1 MVSGDDSV
9 VQRDDQVVSGDD
21 SVVKRDDQVVS
32 GDDSVVKRWG
42 TRRCDGECAGG
53 KAEVV
58 KDGADGARGS
68 DVGQDAP
75 VAAAL
80 VAGQDVEREGAAKQL
95 GSGKPVLPGRRGRSG
110 RGRGLREA
118 RRWD

>member
-1 MVSGDDSV
+1 MGRRTHARAGGWNGGGEQSGAESSDEA
-9 VQRDDQVVSGDD
+9 GL
-21 SVVKRDDQVVS
+21 
-32 GDDSVVKRWG
+32 GWG

-68 DVGQDAP
+68 DVGQHAP

-95 GSGKPVLPGRRGRSG
+95 GPGKPVLPGRRGWSG
-110 RGRGLREA
+110 RPIGRINEGEGA
-118 RRWD
+118 ADVGGVE

>member
-1 MVSGDDSV
+1 MGAAEACPNWLVERRWRAV
-9 VQRDDQVVSGDD
+9 RRREQRRSWPEV
-21 SVVKRDDQVVS
+21 
-32 GDDSVVKRWG
+32 G

-58 KDGADGARGS
+58 KDGADDARGS
-68 DVGQDAP
+68 DVGRHAP

-95 GSGKPVLPGRRGRSG
+95 GPGKPVMSGRRGWSG
-110 RGRGLREA
+110 RARGLREA
-118 RRWD
+118 RRRD